1 MGCIK
6 STCPIKIVKN
16 TVLPPQ
22 KVIKPIK
29 TIPTQSNQS
38 DSSIKIKNLIT
49 KSESRMED
57 NYKILCELGRGG
69 FGSVFKVQHYKT
81 KTIYAMKVVRKINKT
96 FQEGNQTFLQE
107 IEILITLEHPNIIK
121 IYEYYEDEI
130 NYYLITEYVSG
141 GELFDYIERDTTFC
155 ESKAKK
161 IIKQILQAL
170 NYLHSNNLV
179 HRDIKSENILVEY
192 SYAEH
197 DDVNIKIIDFG
208 TCNYVTQ
215 DKHLTMKVGSPY
227 YIAPEVLK
235 SDYNN
240 KCDIWSTG
248 IILYIM
254 LIGFPPFSGNNYND
268 MYQNIQKAKLNTT
281 LTQWQLLSENSKD
294 LITKMLNKD
303 INARLNAQE
312 CLNHPWF
319 NELDIQYNNKHSNKL
334 MNNVLNNIVS
344 FNAKEKLQQ
353 STIAYIV
360 HFLYYSEDLNQLK
373 NAFKDLDV
381 NNDGMLTLTELKNGF
396 DRYFGKG
403 ISEMKLQEIME
414 DIDGNN
420 DGVISYEE
428 FLRVAIKK
436 EELIEEQNLKL
447 AFEKF
452 DTNEDGKLSKEEI
465 KKVLYAANFDYIN
478 ILLKEIDT
486 NGDGYLNYEE
496 FKNLMNAIL
505 MNKEIIINK
514 QQFKE
519 DERELKEKQKQD
531 ISYSVLVKDILSSSN
546 EKYPQ
551 KHSIIKYYE
560 SIDKS
565 KKSLI
570 CKCDK
575 LKGSTKNVSL
585 TVHELITFHHMS
597 GFDSKIFDKHHYNIN
612 SNDNSI
618 FHVS

>member
-6 STCPIKIVKN
+6 STCPIKIVKSAVSP
-16 TVLPPQ
+16 TP

-29 TIPTQSNQS
+29 TEQSKS

-49 KSESRMED
+49 KIDSRMED
-57 NYKILCELGRGG
+57 NYKILSELGRGG

-81 KTIYAMKVVRKINKT
+81 QTIYAMKVVRKINKNY
-96 FQEGNQTFLQE
+96 QEGNQTFLQE

-130 NYYLITEYVSG
+130 NYYLITEYISG
-141 GELFDYIERDTTFC
+141 GELFDYIERDTAFT

-170 NYLHSNNLV
+170 NYLHFNNLV

-192 SYAEH
+192 SYTEH

-208 TCNYVTQ
+208 TCNYVSQ
-215 DKHLTMKVGSPY
+215 DQNLTMKVGSPY
-227 YIAPEVLK
+227 YIAPEILK
-235 SDYNN
+235 GNYNN

-248 IILYIM
+248 VILYIM
-254 LIGFPPFSGNNYND
+254 LMGFPPFSGSNYD
-268 MYQNIQKAKLNTT
+268 EMYQNIQKATINTT
-281 LTQWQLLSENSKD
+281 LAQWQLLSENSKD

-303 INARLNAQE
+303 INARLTAQE

-319 NELDIQYNNKHSNKL
+319 SELDIQHDDNNNPSNNL

-381 NNDGMLTLTELKNGF
+381 NNDGMLTLAELKNGF
-396 DRYFGKG
+396 DKYFGKG

-414 DIDGNN
+414 NIDGNN

-436 EELIEEQNLKL
+436 EELIQEQNLKL

-452 DTNEDGKLSKEEI
+452 DTNDDGKLSKEEI
-465 KKVLYAANFDYIN
+465 KKVLYASNFDYIN

-496 FKNLMNAIL
+496 FKHLMNAIL
-505 MNKEIIINK
+505 MDKQIIINK
-514 QQFKE
+514 QQLHE
-519 DERELKEKQKQD
+519 NERELKDKKEQD
-531 ISYSVLVKDILSSSN
+531 INYSLLVKDIMSSSN

-551 KHSIIKYYE
+551 KHSIIKYFE
-560 SIDKS
+560 SIENS
-565 KKSLI
+565 KKSI
-570 CKCDK
+570 TCKCDK
-575 LKGSTKNVSL
+575 LKGSTNNVSL
-585 TVHELITFHHMS
+585 TVNDHITVHHTS
-597 GFDSKIFDKHHYNIN
+597 GFDSKIFDKNHYNEN
-612 SNDNSI
+612 SNNNSL